1 MPTIKELK
9 SRTYLEQIIR
19 FTREVLGIKLNE
31 VGTEIYSGYC
41 PFHKD
46 TRDSL
51 RVHVNNAGEVR
62 FHCFGACKIDLDIY
76 DLIQK
81 NKGVSFREACRLFAE
96 YVGVKL
102 DAGATSLR
110 EVAPGIVAAKE
121 EQSVHI
127 EPIRELDQAV
137 TDALDDAASFYNNY
151 LLDNQPLLEKQYRYI
166 LRRGLDDDIIHRFQ
180 IGYAE
185 QYSRDEES
193 CGKKLLF
200 ANIDRFN
207 EHYLRYYPYWRG
219 GLLRHLHDMNKLGFK
234 YYRRFVEYHKE
245 LRAFG
250 AYGDYFAG
258 KLTFPVRD
266 INGKACGMVG
276 RRLDNKEPRWIL
288 PSREESDLTPS
299 AWLYGIDKAARYI
312 RRYRTVIL
320 VEGIFDYFAMF
331 KLFQDRDKPIVI
343 STLGAKLTDQAA
355 QILSDLG
362 VKNYI
367 VAYDWDAAGR
377 KALMRVAGRAQG
389 TIVYLGGMKEGQDP
403 ADLLKGAINAIDG
416 FSLARLM
423 EGTAKNR
430 ELAGKQVGFHI
441 ITCGPQDKHSLHF
454 EPEQSKP
461 VQEAVTKNPKEY
473 RYRAGDF
480 LPLLSYDHRNKAA
493 LDAKLTRI
501 LHLLNTT
508 TTPAEDEPSFRIPY
522 NFIADKRYEELGP
535 GLIFWLFI
543 VISQQ
548 QPPARRVK
556 KTDAEIADLLRTS
569 GRTISRHKNELAKN
583 GYLEVLPNLEKRT
596 QRISAKFF
604 PKLSVKSRTLSP
616 T

>member
-19 FTREVLGIKLNE
+19 FTRDKLGIKLNE
-31 VGTEIYSGYC
+31 VGTELYSCYC
-41 PFHKD
+41 PFHKE
-46 TRDSL
+46 TRDSF
-51 RVHVNNAGEVR
+51 RVYVNKAGEVR

-81 NKGVSFREACRLFAE
+81 KKGFSFREACRLFAD
-96 YVGVKL
+96 YVGVEL

-110 EVAPGIVAAKE
+110 EAAPGTVAAKE
-121 EQSVHI
+121 EQSVQI
-127 EPIRELDQAV
+127 EREIDPAV
-137 TDALDDAASFYNNY
+137 IEALDDAASFYNNY
-151 LLDNQPLLEKQYRYI
+151 LLENQPQLVKQYQYL
-166 LRRGLDDDIIHRFQ
+166 LRRGLDGDIIRRFQ

-185 QYSRDEES
+185 QYASDEES
-193 CGKKLLF
+193 CGKKLIF

-207 EHYLRYYPYWRG
+207 ENYIRYYPYWRA
-219 GLLRHLHDMNKLGFK
+219 GLLRHLHDMNKLGFN
-234 YYRRFVEYHKE
+234 YYRKFVEYHKE

-250 AYGDYFAG
+250 GYGDYFAG

-266 INGKACGMVG
+266 IYGKACGMVG
-276 RRLDNKEPRWIL
+276 RRLDNKEPRWIV
-288 PSREESDLTPS
+288 PSREETDLKPS
-299 AWLYGIDKAARYI
+299 SWLYGIDKAARYI
-312 RRYRTVIL
+312 HRYRTVIL

-331 KLFQDRDKPIVI
+331 KLFQDRNKPIVV
-343 STLGAKLTDQAA
+343 STFGAKLTNQAA

-367 VAYDWDAAGR
+367 VAYDWDEAGR

-403 ADLLKGAINAIDG
+403 ADHLKGAVNAIDG
-416 FSLARLM
+416 FSLAHLM

-430 ELAGKQVGFHI
+430 ERAGKQVGFHI
-441 ITCGPQDKHSLHF
+441 ITSGPRDKRSLHF
-454 EPEQSKP
+454 EPEQSNQ
-461 VQEAVTKNPKEY
+461 VQDAVTKNPKEY
-473 RYRAGDF
+473 RYRADDF

-501 LHLLNTT
+501 LHMLNTT

-535 GLIFWLFI
+535 GLILWLFI
-543 VISQQ
+543 VITQQ
-548 QPPARRVK
+548 QPPAKRVK
-556 KTDAEIADLLRTS
+556 KTDAELADLLGTTRQ
-569 GRTISRHKNELAKN
+569 TISRDKNQLAKN
-583 GYLEVLPNLEKRT
+583 GYLEVLPNPEKRT